1 MATSPHLSGARQS
14 RLHPRSQC
22 TSVTVHISR
31 HICPSAHLSAH
42 RSQCTSVPVHVWFS
56 ARLSHRHLSVHIWLV
71 AISLCTSRSS
81 PSLCAHLARRYLS
94 VRICL
99 VAISQCTSSCRHFL
113 VHICLPLSLS
123 PPCLCPGLVFIHA
136 SVSAS
141 VLTARYLRR
150 SLHRGAARIC
160 DTPGA
165 SAKRSDHIADVGIAE
180 SIFGSSVT
188 SACVSVPASVASIRP
203 EALLPSAFSSSSAV
217 SLRHFAS
224 SDNRV
229 RLC

>member
-1 MATSPHLSGARQS
+1 MGFMATSPHLSGARQS

-123 PPCLCPGLVFIHA
+123 PPVSVLVSSLSMPLSRRLCSPPGTYVDLYTVELLA
-136 SVSAS
+136 SV
-141 VLTARYLRR
+141 
-150 SLHRGAARIC
+150 
-160 DTPGA
+160 TPQVPL
-165 SAKRSDHIADVGIAE
+165 RSDPT
-180 SIFGSSVT
+180 T
-188 SACVSVPASVASIRP
+188 SLMLAS
-203 EALLPSAFSSSSAV
+203 PSLFLAV
-217 SLRHFAS
+217 R
-224 SDNRV
+224 
-229 RLC
+229 